1 MFFYFKFS
9 GVTFKLD
16 KALNEMIDYLVKDL
30 GIGNRLGL
38 TLFFYFIAFYY
49 SLFTPIRSIII
60 VDTGSA
66 ITKSIDDRV
75 SRS

>member
-1 MFFYFKFS
+1 
-9 GVTFKLD
+9 VTFKLD

-49 SLFTPIRSIII
+49 SLLTPIRSIII